1 LDFGFLIQFR
11 ILSQNPKSKIQ
22 NKKMAN
28 VAIIGAQW
36 GDEGKGKIVDLFTQD
51 ADIVV
56 RFQGGNNAGHTLV
69 VDGKKTVLH
78 LIPSGALHPD
88 KLCVIGNGV
97 VVDPEVLLD
106 EIAGLKDN
114 GCLLDDSMLCI
125 SEKAHLIM
133 PYHKAI
139 DQARERLR
147 GEGMIGTTGRG
158 IGPAY
163 EDKVARV
170 GIRFVDLLE
179 EETFEEKL
187 QRNIEEKNIYL
198 KAILK
203 EKTLNF
209 KKIYDRYG
217 DYREKLKTY
226 VTNTGLLLDQEIRAG
241 KRVLFEGAQGTLLD
255 VDHGTYPFV
264 TSSNTVAGGVSSG
277 TGVGPR
283 HIHQVIGIS
292 KAYTTRVGSGPFP
305 TELHGRE
312 GEILKR
318 EGVEFGATTGRP
330 RRCGWFD
337 AVAVRHAVRVNGI
350 TGLALTKLDVLTGF
364 KEIPICVAYRY
375 GGKDHNEFSASIRA
389 MQNAQPVLE
398 KMDGWDEAL
407 TGVRKFSDLPANA
420 QKYVRRIEEILETEV
435 ILVSVGPGREQTVM
449 LKNPFSS

>member
-1 LDFGFLIQFR
+1 
-11 ILSQNPKSKIQ
+11 
-22 NKKMAN
+22 MAN

-36 GDEGKGKIVDLFTQD
+36 GDEGKGKIVDLFTHD
-51 ADIVV
+51 ADIIV

-78 LIPSGALHPD
+78 LVPSGALHPG

-97 VVDPEVLLD
+97 VVDPEVLLK
-106 EIAGLKDN
+106 EIAGLKQN
-114 GCLLDDSMLCI
+114 GWLLDDASLRI
-125 SEKAHLIM
+125 SEEAHLIM

-163 EDKVARV
+163 EDKVARI
-170 GIRFVDLLE
+170 GIRFIDLLE
-179 EETFEEKL
+179 EETFQEKL
-187 QRNIEEKNIYL
+187 RRNIEEKNIYL

-203 EKTLNF
+203 EKALDF
-209 KKIYDRYG
+209 DKIHDRYSG
-217 DYREKLKTY
+217 YREKLKTY
-226 VTNTGLLLDQEIRAG
+226 VTDTGLLLDREMRAG

-305 TELHGRE
+305 TELHGSE

-318 EGVEFGATTGRP
+318 EGIEFGATTGRP

-337 AVAVRHAVRVNGI
+337 AVAVRHAVRISGI

-364 KEIPICVAYRY
+364 KKIPMCVGYRY
-375 GGKDHNEFSASIRA
+375 DGKVHEEFPASIRA
-389 MQNAQPVLE
+389 MQSAQPILE
-398 KMDGWDEAL
+398 EMDGWDTPL
-407 TGVRKFSDLPANA
+407 TAVRRFSDLPANA
-420 QKYVRRIEEILETEV
+420 QKYVRRIEKILETEV
-435 ILVSVGPGREQTVM
+435 ILVSVGPDREQTVM
-449 LKNPFSS
+449 LKNPFEARQ

>member
-1 LDFGFLIQFR
+1 
-11 ILSQNPKSKIQ
+11 
-22 NKKMAN
+22 MAN

-36 GDEGKGKIVDLFTQD
+36 GDEGKGKIVDLFTHD
-51 ADIVV
+51 ADIIV
-56 RFQGGNNAGHTLV
+56 RFQGGNNAVHTLV

-78 LIPSGALHPD
+78 LVPSGALHPG

-97 VVDPEVLLD
+97 VVDPEVLLK
-106 EIAGLKDN
+106 EIAGLKQT
-114 GCLLDDSMLCI
+114 GWLLDDASLRI
-125 SEKAHLIM
+125 SEEAHLIM

-163 EDKVARV
+163 EDKVARI
-170 GIRFVDLLE
+170 GIRFIDLLE
-179 EETFEEKL
+179 EETFQEKL
-187 QRNIEEKNIYL
+187 RRNIEEKNIYL

-203 EKTLNF
+203 EKALDFN
-209 KKIYDRYG
+209 KIHDRYSG
-217 DYREKLKTY
+217 YREKLKTY
-226 VTNTGLLLDQEIRAG
+226 VTDTGLLLDREIRAG

-305 TELHGRE
+305 TELHGSE

-318 EGVEFGATTGRP
+318 EGIEFGATTGRP

-337 AVAVRHAVRVNGI
+337 AVAVRHAVRISGI

-364 KEIPICVAYRY
+364 KKIPMCVAYRY
-375 GGKDHNEFSASIRA
+375 DGKVHEEFPASIRA
-389 MQNAQPVLE
+389 MQSAQPILE
-398 KMDGWDEAL
+398 EMDGWDTPL
-407 TGVRKFSDLPANA
+407 TAVRRFSDLPANA
-420 QKYVRRIEEILETEV
+420 QKYVRRIEKILETEV
-435 ILVSVGPGREQTVM
+435 ILVSVGPDREQTVM
-449 LKNPFSS
+449 LKNPFEARQ

>member
-1 LDFGFLIQFR
+1 
-11 ILSQNPKSKIQ
+11 
-22 NKKMAN
+22 MAN

-36 GDEGKGKIVDLFTQD
+36 GDEGKGKIVDLFTHD
-51 ADIVV
+51 ADIIV

-78 LIPSGALHPD
+78 LVPSGALHPG

-97 VVDPEVLLD
+97 VVDPEVLLK
-106 EIAGLKDN
+106 EIAGLKQN
-114 GCLLDDSMLCI
+114 GWLLDDASLRI
-125 SEKAHLIM
+125 SEEAHLIM

-163 EDKVARV
+163 EDKVARI
-170 GIRFVDLLE
+170 GIRFIDLLE
-179 EETFEEKL
+179 EETFQEKL
-187 QRNIEEKNIYL
+187 RRNIEEKNIYL

-203 EKTLNF
+203 EKALDFN
-209 KKIYDRYG
+209 KIHDRYSG
-217 DYREKLKTY
+217 YREKLKTY
-226 VTNTGLLLDQEIRAG
+226 VTDTGLLLDREMRAG

-305 TELHGRE
+305 TELHGSE

-318 EGVEFGATTGRP
+318 EGIEFGATTGRP

-337 AVAVRHAVRVNGI
+337 AVAVRHAVRISGI

-364 KEIPICVAYRY
+364 KKIPMCVAYRY
-375 GGKDHNEFSASIRA
+375 DGKLHEEFPASIRA
-389 MQNAQPVLE
+389 MQSAQPILE
-398 KMDGWDEAL
+398 EMDGWDTPL
-407 TGVRKFSDLPANA
+407 TAVRRFSDLPANA
-420 QKYVRRIEEILETEV
+420 QKYVRRIEKILETEV
-435 ILVSVGPGREQTVM
+435 ILVSVGPDREQTVM
-449 LKNPFSS
+449 LKNPFEARQ